1 MRKAGW
7 SFQVE
12 AAKPSEML
20 TRPIG
25 IKEPSWR
32 AMMSSSAPPA
42 GHTARR
48 RGANEIGASA

>member
-1 MRKAGW
+1 VRKAGW

-20 TRPIG
+20 TLPIG